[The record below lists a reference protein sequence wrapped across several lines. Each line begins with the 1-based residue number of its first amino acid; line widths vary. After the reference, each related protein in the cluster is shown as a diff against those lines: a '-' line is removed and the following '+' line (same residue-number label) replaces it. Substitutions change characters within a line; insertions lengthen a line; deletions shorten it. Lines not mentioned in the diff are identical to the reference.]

1 MICTETISLFFIAAS
16 LYALFLDAA
25 FSTPTTVQAIFII
38 IIMLPIAI
46 ISHNAND
53 EFAADETV
61 YLPQRVLKSQE
72 KISELVA
79 DETTNGQN
87 LSQAQTQDAQAKA
100 AKFEPKI
107 DDASRQDELV
117 QSDEDAEALEY
128 GKALVQIPKNLKY
141 RYQLHRLVR
150 FNFPTFTALA
160 YCLTLNYLGMDN
172 LYLVVLSAIVCTL
185 LFLILKRKYSNLFIK
200 NPEKSNTI
208 FAVENFATFA
218 LIFYLPITK
227 SQHNDGSIGAFGAF
241 LLLTPILII
250 VIAACIYRNQSVYV
264 ELKE

>member
-1 MICTETISLFFIAAS
+1 M
-16 LYALFLDAA
+16 
-25 FSTPTTVQAIFII
+25 
-38 IIMLPIAI
+38 
-46 ISHNAND
+46 
-53 EFAADETV
+53 
-61 YLPQRVLKSQE
+61 
-72 KISELVA
+72 
-79 DETTNGQN
+79 
-87 LSQAQTQDAQAKA
+87 QTQKDKIAEA
-100 AKFEPKI
+100 AKFESKI
-107 DDASRQDELV
+107 NYASPQDELA

-128 GKALVQIPKNLKY
+128 GKALAQIPKNLKR
-141 RYQLHRLVR
+141 RYQIHRLVR
-150 FNFPTFTALA
+150 FNFLTFMALA

-218 LIFYLPITK
+218 LIFYLPVTK

-241 LLLTPILII
+241 LLLIPILII
-250 VIAACIYRNQSVYV
+250 VIAACIYRNQSVCA

>member
-1 MICTETISLFFIAAS
+1 M
-16 LYALFLDAA
+16 
-25 FSTPTTVQAIFII
+25 
-38 IIMLPIAI
+38 
-46 ISHNAND
+46 
-53 EFAADETV
+53 
-61 YLPQRVLKSQE
+61 
-72 KISELVA
+72 
-79 DETTNGQN
+79 
-87 LSQAQTQDAQAKA
+87 QTQKDKIAEA
-100 AKFEPKI
+100 AKFESKI
-107 DDASRQDELV
+107 DDADRQDELA
-117 QSDEDAEALEY
+117 QSDEEAEALEY

-160 YCLTLNYLGMDN
+160 YCLILNYLGMDN

-185 LFLILKRKYSNLFIK
+185 LFLILKRKYSSLFIK

-218 LIFYLPITK
+218 LIFYLPVTK

-250 VIAACIYRNQSVYV
+250 VIAACIYRNQSVYA